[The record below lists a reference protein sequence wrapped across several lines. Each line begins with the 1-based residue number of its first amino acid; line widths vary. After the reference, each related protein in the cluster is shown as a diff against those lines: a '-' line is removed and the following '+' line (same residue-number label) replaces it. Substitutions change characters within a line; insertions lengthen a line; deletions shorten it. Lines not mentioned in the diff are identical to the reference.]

1 MSIIKILFDG
11 LSEGVQQMRFD
22 TLLIACIQA
31 FEEMGVKVDR
41 MQIPMTKHSGLRHPK
56 YHIILLTYKD
66 GEVDVILRTHE
77 FLQNHSVNIDSNL
90 HLVSSPY
97 FEILSPKEHVY
108 RQKLQQGKDFTYN
121 LLNSLRD
128 EGFTDYLC
136 ARVTLPHGLP
146 QMFSIVTRHPN
157 GFPEQIFSILD
168 EFLLPF
174 SVCLFGA
181 YQTSVTKSLASTY
194 LGERT
199 GNNVLSGNIFRGSQE
214 KIDAGIMFCDVRGF
228 TAMSEQL
235 GTEKV
240 VATMNQIFHCIED
253 QIRVYQGEIL
263 KFIGDALLIIF
274 PRENFEYD
282 KELSEK
288 MIECALKAILDVET
302 LGREMNLPL
311 SVGFGCHI
319 GEVLYGN
326 IGTENRLDFTVMGP
340 SVNLTSRLEDM
351 CKSLGAQ
358 LIVSPSVAAGNRE
371 KLISFGLHKMKGI
384 NEEVEIWGV
393 PVNTETVH

>member
-1 MSIIKILFDG
+1 M
-11 LSEGVQQMRFD
+11 
-22 TLLIACIQA
+22 
-31 FEEMGVKVDR
+31 
-41 MQIPMTKHSGLRHPK
+41 
-56 YHIILLTYKD
+56 
-66 GEVDVILRTHE
+66 
-77 FLQNHSVNIDSNL
+77 
-90 HLVSSPY
+90 
-97 FEILSPKEHVY
+97 
-108 RQKLQQGKDFTYN
+108 
-121 LLNSLRD
+121 
-128 EGFTDYLC
+128 
-136 ARVTLPHGLP
+136 
-146 QMFSIVTRHPN
+146 
-157 GFPEQIFSILD
+157 
-168 EFLLPF
+168 
-174 SVCLFGA
+174 
-181 YQTSVTKSLASTY
+181 
-194 LGERT
+194 GERT